1 MQFVLP
7 AMANVRYALFSAG
20 LHSKIK
26 VSTSVSQAVLGAS
39 YPPSAGAF
47 TSEADS
53 FLGPIARFLEGHR
66 APLLVNLYPYFAY
79 AGNAA
84 KVPLDYALF
93 TSQGSVVFDGKLNYS
108 NLFDAMVDSVYSAL
122 EKIGGEMVEVV
133 VSETGWPSA
142 GGAATSI
149 RNAQTYN
156 TNLIKHVQQGSPK
169 RPGKIEAYI
178 FAMFNENQKSAGV
191 EQSWGLFYPN
201 KVPVYPV
208 EFL

>member
-1 MQFVLP
+1 
-7 AMANVRYALFSAG
+7 MANVRYALFSAG

-53 FLGPIARFLEGHR
+53 FLGPIAGALCSMGSSIT
-66 APLLVNLYPYFAY
+66 PTCLMPWLIQCILLW
-79 AGNAA
+79 
-84 KVPLDYALF
+84 
-93 TSQGSVVFDGKLNYS
+93 
-108 NLFDAMVDSVYSAL
+108 
-122 EKIGGEMVEVV
+122 KIGGERVEVV

-169 RPGKIEAYI
+169 RPGKIGAYI
-178 FAMFNENQKSAGV
+178 LLCLMRTRSLQGSSKAGV
-191 EQSWGLFYPN
+191 SFIQTRCLFILLSSSN
-201 KVPVYPV
+201 IVVR
-208 EFL
+208 E